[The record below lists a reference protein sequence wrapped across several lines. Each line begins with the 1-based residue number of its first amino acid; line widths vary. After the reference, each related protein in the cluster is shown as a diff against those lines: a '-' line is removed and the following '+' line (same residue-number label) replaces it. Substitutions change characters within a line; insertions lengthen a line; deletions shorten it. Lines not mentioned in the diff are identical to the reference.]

1 MRAPS
6 RTHKRAK
13 HLRGDMSLPE
23 VLLWARLRHRQ
34 PGIPPCRR
42 QHPVGPYV
50 LDFYFSEAKLC
61 IEVDGYSHGTA
72 DRPERDV
79 RRDAWLR
86 TQGVKVMR
94 YPASVVLKD
103 PGGVAASILDAVRDG
118 WDPDAP

>member
-1 MRAPS
+1 
-6 RTHKRAK
+6 
-13 HLRGDMSLPE
+13 LF
-23 VLLWARLRHRQ
+23 LLLCRHDQ
-34 PGIPPCRR
+34 NEFA
-42 QHPVGPYV
+42 
-50 LDFYFSEAKLC
+50 D
-61 IEVDGYSHGTA
+61 SHGTA